1 VIDNEPAEEV
11 ASVAQTR
18 EAILRRANRTAVPLR
33 RVFVQKPRS
42 LVTEDSP
49 ERSGPLAWFV
59 TTKNHRALHAYLF
72 VLAATSSGG
81 GAAGWSTTHPIRVW
95 ARAFGTTETA
105 ELTSA
110 SNAVSKLLG
119 KLEDRAL
126 ISRQRRGRE
135 RVIQVTLKREDG
147 LGDDYT
153 RPDGKLAADRFLK
166 LPHEF
171 WLDGWLDK
179 LKLPGLAML
188 LVSLSEKH
196 GFQMPTERMP
206 QWYGWS
212 ADTAERGLAELEA
225 LGILRKVRNR
235 RVEPLSASG
244 FGIIN
249 TYYLQPPFGPAPPA
263 LDGDPA
269 ADPTATTTPSDAAQ
283 EQPA

>member
-1 VIDNEPAEEV
+1 MIDNETAEEI
-11 ASVAQTR
+11 ASVTQTR
-18 EAILRRANRTAVPLR
+18 EAILRRAGRAAVPLR
-33 RVFVQKPRS
+33 RTFVQKPRS
-42 LVTEDSP
+42 LVTDTSP

-59 TTKNHRALHAYLF
+59 TTKNQRALQAYLM
-72 VLAATSSGG
+72 VLAATSNGDG
-81 GAAGWSTTHPIRVW
+81 PAGWSTTHPIRVW

-105 ELTSA
+105 EPASA

-119 KLEDRAL
+119 KLEDRGL
-126 ISRQRRGRE
+126 IGRHRRGRE
-135 RVIQVTLKREDG
+135 RLIRVTLKREDG
-147 LGDDYT
+147 QGDAYS

-171 WLDGWLDK
+171 WLDGWADN

-188 LVSLSEKH
+188 LVALSEKH

-206 QWYGWS
+206 AWYGWS
-212 ADTAERGLAELEA
+212 ADTAERGLAELENH
-225 LGILRKVRNR
+225 GILRKVRNR

-263 LDGDPA
+263 LDGDTTA
-269 ADPTATTTPSDAAQ
+269 GPTATTPSDAAQ
-283 EQPA
+283 EQSA

>member
-1 VIDNEPAEEV
+1 MIDNELAEEV

-18 EAILRRANRTAVPLR
+18 EAILRRAGRAAVPLR
-33 RVFVQKPRS
+33 RAFVQTPRS
-42 LVTEDSP
+42 LVTDTRQD
-49 ERSGPLAWFV
+49 RSGPLAWFI
-59 TTKNHRALHAYLF
+59 TTKNHRALHAYLV
-72 VLAATSSGG
+72 VLAATSNGDG
-81 GAAGWSTTHPIRVW
+81 PAGWSTTHPIRVW

-105 ELTSA
+105 EPTSA

-126 ISRQRRGRE
+126 ISRHRRGRE
-135 RVIQVTLKREDG
+135 RLIQVTLKREDG

-153 RPDGKLAADRFLK
+153 RPDGKLAVDRFLK

-171 WLDGWLDK
+171 WLDGWVDK

-188 LVSLSEKH
+188 LVALSEKH

-206 QWYGWS
+206 VWYGWS

-225 LGILRKVRNR
+225 QGILRKVRNR

-263 LDGDPA
+263 LD
-269 ADPTATTTPSDAAQ
+269 ADATTDSATPSNAAQ
-283 EQPA
+283 EKSA